1 MNPATWPTR
10 LLVVDVEGNG
20 AQPPDLI
27 EFAAVPAQAG
37 LVNAEI
43 AWSTLVR
50 PPVPITR
57 RATDLHGI
65 SNEAVKTAPTWSEIS
80 GEVRE
85 LLEGAWIAAHNAH
98 VDYNVLVRLLPGWQ
112 PVGVI
117 DTLKLSRHILG
128 KATRHNL
135 DALIEHTGI
144 DTSRI
149 PGQRHRALFDAHATG
164 LLLVDLADHFPTFA
178 DLAAVAV
185 PTGMPGAPEPEG
197 TLW

>member
-1 MNPATWPTR
+1 LNPATWPTK

-27 EFAAVPAQAG
+27 EFAAVPTRAE
-37 LVNAEI
+37 LVSAEI

-57 RATDLHGI
+57 RATEFHGI
-65 SNEAVKTAPTWSEIS
+65 SNEALKTAPTWSEIS
-80 GEVRE
+80 GEVRD
-85 LLEGAWIAAHNAH
+85 LLDGAWIAAHNAH
-98 VDYNVLVRLLPGWQ
+98 VDYNVLARLLPDWE
-112 PVGVI
+112 PAGVI
-117 DTLKLSRHILG
+117 DTLKLSRHIFG
-128 KATRHNL
+128 KAIRHNL
-135 DALIEHTGI
+135 DSLIEHTSI

-164 LLLVDLADHFPTFA
+164 LLLIHLADRFPTFT

-185 PTGMPGAPEPEG
+185 PSGMPGTPEPEG